1 MENFNYYNPV
11 KIVFGK
17 GTIGE
22 IGKLTEPDAKIL
34 LTYGGG
40 SIKANGV
47 YKQVIGALKGRKVVE
62 FGGIEPN
69 PSIETCSKAVEL
81 GRKEKVNFVLAVGGG
96 SVIDGAKFIAA
107 GIPFKNK
114 NLWQIVAKGSGVIKS
129 ALPIGVVLTL
139 AATGSEMNNISVIS
153 RNATIEKQAFRSEY
167 SYPKFSILDPTTT
180 YSLDRRQLRNGL
192 VDAFVHVCEQYAT
205 KNTNALLQ
213 DRHAEGILN
222 TLVQIA
228 PAVMSGKKDY
238 DARATFMWCATQAL
252 NGLTACGTIGDWSTH
267 GIGHAITA
275 FFGLAHAEAIAIVMP
290 AVWKYEIARKADK
303 LAMMAENV
311 WGIKNG
317 SKKQK
322 AAAAIEQTVKFF
334 HSVGMPTKLNYY
346 NIAQNDTAKMIERF
360 AERGVVMG
368 ENGDIDAAAI
378 KKILKICL

>member
-17 GTIGE
+17 GTIAQ
-22 IGKLTEPDAKIL
+22 IGKLIEPDGKIL

-40 SIKANGV
+40 SIKTNGV

-69 PSIETCSKAVEL
+69 PSIETCSKAVAL
-81 GRKEKVNFVLAVGGG
+81 GRKEKVTFILAVGGG

-107 GIPFKNK
+107 AIPFKNK
-114 NLWQIVAKGSGVIKS
+114 NLWQIVAKGSSVIKS
-129 ALPIGVVLTL
+129 ALPIGTVLTL
-139 AATGSEMNNISVIS
+139 SATGSEMNNIAVIS

-167 SYPKFSILDPTTT
+167 CYPKFSILDPATT

-205 KNTNALLQ
+205 KNSNTHLQ
-213 DRHAEGILN
+213 DRYAESIFK
-222 TLVQIA
+222 TLVEIA

-238 DARATFMWCATQAL
+238 DIRATFMWCATQAL

-267 GIGHAITA
+267 GIGHGLTA

-290 AVWKYEIARKADK
+290 AVWKYELKSKTEK

-311 WGIKNG
+311 WGIRKG
-317 SKKQK
+317 SRQQK
-322 AAAAIEQTVKFF
+322 ASAAIERTVKFF
-334 HSVGMPTKLNYY
+334 HSVGMPTKLGNYD
-346 NIAQNDTAKMIERF
+346 ITRKDIIKIVDRF
-360 AERGVVMG
+360 KQTGLVLG
-368 ENGDIDAAAI
+368 ENQDIDAAATE
-378 KKILKICL
+378 KILKICL